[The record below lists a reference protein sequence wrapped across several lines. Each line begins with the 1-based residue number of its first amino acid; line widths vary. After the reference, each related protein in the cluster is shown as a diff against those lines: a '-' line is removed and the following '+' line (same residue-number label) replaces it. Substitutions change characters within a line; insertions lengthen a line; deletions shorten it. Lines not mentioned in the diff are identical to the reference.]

1 MNHKFWLGVL
11 LILGSVILAGVSQ
24 ILLKISAR
32 RNYSS
37 GLAEYLNPFVISGY
51 FLLLTTTF
59 LNLLAL
65 RWVPLS
71 LASGLGAS
79 GQVVVPVLSFLILKE
94 KISRRKMLGMA
105 LIIVGILIFFKT
117 AENFV

>member
-1 MNHKFWLGVL
+1 MDHKFWLGVL
-11 LILGSVILAGVSQ
+11 LILGSVILAGISQ

-32 RNYSS
+32 RNYVS
-37 GLAEYLNPFVISGY
+37 GLAEYLNPFVILGY

-94 KISRRKMLGMA
+94 RISRRKILGMA
-105 LIIVGILIFFKT
+105 LIVLGILLFFS
-117 AENFV
+117 